1 MLEHPKNFEEAK
13 IIIKNSVNDD
23 YYGNKRRIA
32 LLRLLF
38 SLGVGLGLGTFFAIS
53 NGHISYIF
61 TMMPATFLASAP
73 FMKLYADIKKH
84 DKTII
89 DESYFKMPEKYIM
102 EIANDYVDEYNMHE
116 IKKGR
121 IK

>member
-38 SLGVGLGLGTFFAIS
+38 SLGVGLGLGTSVELFTSLSVNPSSFAKWCSHSSAAEKRRCAQSII
-53 NGHISYIF
+53 GH
-61 TMMPATFLASAP
+61 
-73 FMKLYADIKKH
+73 KH
-84 DKTII
+84 AIRR
-89 DESYFKMPEKYIM
+89 M
-102 EIANDYVDEYNMHE
+102 
-116 IKKGR
+116 
-121 IK
+121 